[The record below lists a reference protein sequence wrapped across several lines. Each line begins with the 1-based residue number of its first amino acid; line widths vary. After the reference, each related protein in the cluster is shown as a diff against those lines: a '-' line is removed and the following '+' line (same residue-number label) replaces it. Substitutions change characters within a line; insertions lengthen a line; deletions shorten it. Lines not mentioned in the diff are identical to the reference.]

1 MSAVELNLSRSYWE
15 VLKSLSDDVKLH
27 LASMLTSS
35 VLENR
40 QKSKTVE
47 NKELVLQD
55 CFGAWSMDETEYP
68 VSKMIDDINEM
79 SKDSKDFIQ
88 TLL

>member
-1 MSAVELNLSRSYWE
+1 MSSVELNLSRSYWE

-27 LASMLTSS
+27 LASLLTSS

-40 QKSKTVE
+40 QKSINIKD
-47 NKELVLQD
+47 KELVLKD

-68 VSKMIDDINEM
+68 VRTMIDDINEM
-79 SKDSKDFIQ
+79 SKDSEDFIHS
-88 TLL
+88 LL

>member
-1 MSAVELNLSRSYWE
+1 MSTVELKLSRTYWE

-27 LASMLTSS
+27 LASLLTSS

-40 QKSKTVE
+40 QKST
-47 NKELVLQD
+47 NIGDKELVLQD
-55 CFGAWSMDETEYP
+55 CFGAWSMDEAKYP

-79 SKDSKDFIQ
+79 SKDSDDFIQ
-88 TLL
+88 ALL